1 MFWLT
6 KVLAPAALVAAVG
19 ATVVVAQPPERKGR
33 DEKRDPMSERP
44 APRPDAAVDAWV
56 KVLVEKIAD
65 PHDTVRDSARAALV
79 HVGPQAVPALK
90 KLADGDDTVKAVA
103 ARNVIAMIER
113 GGPQPGRPGRE
124 RADGPMGPGG
134 ERPGAAGERTGPGD
148 RPGPG
153 GPMGPGGMGDRNP
166 IARALGELNLTEKQE
181 KQAREIVAA
190 HGKKMME
197 FGEKL
202 RDGTIDRDAARE
214 GFEKLRGEL
223 MKELKGVLDAE
234 QVKKLEAAMSGPG
247 GFGGPGGPGGRPG
260 PGGPM
265 GPGRPDGPPP
275 GERPGRPRPES
286 D

>member
-19 ATVVVAQPPERKGR
+19 ATVVVAQPPERRGGDDKKGGAERKGR

-44 APRPDAAVDAWV
+44 APRPDATVDAWV

-113 GGPQPGRPGRE
+113 GPQPGRPGRG
-124 RADGPMGPGG
+124 DPMGPGG
-134 ERPGAAGERTGPGD
+134 ERPGQAGERPGGD

-153 GPMGPGGMGDRNP
+153 GPMGPGGPGGGPGGMG
-166 IARALGELNLTEKQE
+166 RALGELNLTEKQE
-181 KQAREIVAA
+181 KQAREIIAA
-190 HGKKMME
+190 HGKKVME

-202 RDGTIDRDAARE
+202 RDGAVDREAARE

-247 GFGGPGGPGGRPG
+247 GFGGPGGRPG
-260 PGGPM
+260 
-265 GPGRPDGPPP
+265 GPPP
-275 GERPGRPRPES
+275 GGGRRPRPDS